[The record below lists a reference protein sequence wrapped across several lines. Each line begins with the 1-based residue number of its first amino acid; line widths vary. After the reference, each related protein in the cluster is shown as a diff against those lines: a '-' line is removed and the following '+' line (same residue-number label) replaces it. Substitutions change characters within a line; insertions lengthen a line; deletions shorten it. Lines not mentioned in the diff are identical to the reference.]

1 MGSDPNIEAL
11 DEGRSRLFIL
21 GDDGKMSNLR
31 ESKELDEK
39 FSTIETFSFS
49 RSEFYGNPWN
59 KLCLQKGAYTYGK
72 KIYKAET
79 SIEMPS
85 SKEGLEWFSKTS
97 ETEGYDLNVQQLRGS
112 AAMIAFE
119 KYPLAQ
125 EKN

>member
-1 MGSDPNIEAL
+1 M
-11 DEGRSRLFIL
+11 
-21 GDDGKMSNLR
+21 
-31 ESKELDEK
+31 
-39 FSTIETFSFS
+39 
-49 RSEFYGNPWN
+49 
-59 KLCLQKGAYTYGK
+59 CLQKGAYTFGK

-79 SIEMPS
+79 LIEMPS

-119 KYPLAQ
+119 EYPLAQ